1 MFDHPQQL
9 HTRLSGVLRSTED
22 EDGSG
27 LNICLVL
34 RSGSVVRRQRLSLG
48 SWGNFRIRSTSFEI
62 STEKHIKASDAMDCS
77 GRAVLAQLNFS
88 ALENDY
94 DE

>member
-1 MFDHPQQL
+1 MFDHPEQL
-9 HTRLSGVLRSTED
+9 HTRLSGVLTSTED

-62 STEKHIKASDAMDCS
+62 SAEKHKAMDCS
-77 GRAVLAQLNFS
+77 GRGVLAELNFG

>member
-1 MFDHPQQL
+1 MFDHPEQL
-9 HTRLSGVLRSTED
+9 HTWLSGVLTSTED

-62 STEKHIKASDAMDCS
+62 SAEKHKASDAMDCS
-77 GRAVLAQLNFS
+77 GRGVLAQLNFS